1 MELLDRAFPKQPQKI
16 IDIEIEEIKDDL
28 PTDDFDKGMSKIV
41 NFPIDED

>member
-16 IDIEIEEIKDDL
+16 IDIETEEIKDD
-28 PTDDFDKGMSKIV
+28 FDKGISKIV